1 LIEVL
6 ILLIFL
12 SLFFDFVNGFHDSSN
27 AIATVILT
35 RALSV
40 KQALFLSAS
49 LNFVGPFIFGTAVAH
64 TIGTGIVAPGG
75 ITMHLLIAALVGAIA
90 WGLVTWAMGLPSSS
104 SHALIGGITG
114 SAIVAYGL
122 GGVNLAGLT
131 SIFIALVISPIAGI
145 VVGFAMMITMVW
157 IFRKQN
163 PKRVNF
169 VFKNLQLLSSAFVS
183 LSHGTN
189 DAQKTMGIITA
200 GLVAAGMIDGFSV
213 PWWVVV
219 LSATAISLGTL
230 SGGWRI
236 IKTMGTKIVS
246 LRPIH
251 GFCAEF
257 SSAMV
262 ILFGSL
268 AGMPLST
275 THVVSSSLMGVGSV
289 ERIHAVRW
297 IVARK
302 IIWTWLLTIP
312 ASAAVA
318 AIAYIILPL

>member
-1 LIEVL
+1 LIELL
-6 ILLIFL
+6 ILLVFL

-35 RALSV
+35 KALSV
-40 KQALFLSAS
+40 KQALILSAT
-49 LNFVGPFIFGTAVAH
+49 LNFIGPFLFGTAVAQ

-75 ITMHLLIAALVGAIA
+75 ITMHLLIAALVGSIT
-90 WGLVTWAMGLPSSS
+90 WGLITWAMGLPSSS

-122 GGVNLAGLT
+122 GGVNLAGL
-131 SIFIALVISPIAGI
+131 SGIFLALVISPIAGI
-145 VVGFAMMITMVW
+145 FVGFAMMVLMVW
-157 IFRKQN
+157 LFRRQN
-163 PKRVNF
+163 PHRVNYIF
-169 VFKNLQLLSSAFVS
+169 KHLQVFSSAFVS

-189 DAQKTMGIITA
+189 DAQKTMGVITA
-200 GLVAAGMIDGFSV
+200 GLVAAGMIDGFAV
-213 PWWVVV
+213 PWWVMVI
-219 LSATAISLGTL
+219 SASAISLGTL

-236 IKTMGTKIVS
+236 IKTIGTKIVS

-251 GFCAEF
+251 GFCGEF
-257 SSAMV
+257 SSAIV
-262 ILFGSL
+262 ILFGSIS
-268 AGMPLST
+268 GMPLST
-275 THVVSSSLMGVGSV
+275 THIVSSSLMGVGSV

-302 IIWTWLLTIP
+302 IIWAWFLTIP

-318 AIAYIILPL
+318 AFAYIVVPV

>member
-1 LIEVL
+1 MIEIL

-35 RALSV
+35 KALSV
-40 KQALFLSAS
+40 KQALILSAS

-64 TIGTGIVAPGG
+64 TIGTGIVASGG
-75 ITMHLLIAALVGAIA
+75 ITVHLLIAALIGAIT
-90 WGLVTWAMGLPSSS
+90 WGLITWALGLPSSS

-114 SAIVAYGL
+114 SAIAAYGF
-122 GGVNLAGLT
+122 GGVNLAGLS
-131 SIFIALVISPIAGI
+131 SILIALVISPIVGI
-145 VVGFAMMITMVW
+145 VMGFAMMVLMVW
-157 IFRKQN
+157 IFRRKN
-163 PKRVNF
+163 PHTVNF
-169 VFKNLQLLSSAFVS
+169 IFKNLQLLSSAFVS

-189 DAQKTMGIITA
+189 DAQKTMGVITA
-200 GLVAAGMIDGFSV
+200 GLVAMGMLDGFAV
-213 PWWVVV
+213 PWWVV
-219 LSATAISLGTL
+219 LISASAISIGTL

-257 SSAMV
+257 SSAIV
-262 ILFGSL
+262 ILFGSI

-302 IIWTWLLTIP
+302 IIWAWFLTIP

-318 AIAYIILPL
+318 AFAYLVVPV